1 MADAGA
7 VIIARSN
14 TKEARVL
21 ASIRLYAQLLGKYLR
36 PYWPVVALVGLL
48 MLGATVLQV
57 VAPQIVR
64 RFIDLASEQGD
75 LDSLYM
81 AAVLFLGAGISV
93 HVLQALYKYIGRG
106 IAWRATNRL
115 RLDLTLHTLRL
126 DMGFHNTRTP
136 GELLERIDGDVER
149 LANFF
154 SQLFV
159 QLVSAL
165 LLMAGLIIATWLED
179 WRFGLAVAVF
189 ALFFLVTR
197 VRLLYFLMP
206 FWEVESEARAQ
217 LYGFLGERIT
227 GIRDIQKS
235 GAVPFTMARLYET
248 LRRRVLSWMKAG
260 IVGRLVWGVVSTFN
274 SFRYPLGLAVGA
286 YLFYQGEIT
295 IGTVYLIWHYFL
307 MIQTPV
313 HAISREFEDLQRAGA
328 SIRRVKE
335 VLDTA
340 PGVKDG
346 PGTALSKGRPS
357 IQFDDVSFSY
367 RAGTRVLHD
376 VSFRLEPGQT
386 LGLLGRTG
394 SGKSTMSRLLFR
406 FYDPEEGAVK
416 IDGVDLRSLRLDD
429 LRSRVGMV
437 TQEVQLFEA
446 TVRDNLTLF
455 DPSVPDRRIDDTLGS
470 LGLEDWRGSLPDGLD
485 TWMTSGGRLSAGE
498 GQLLAFARVFLR
510 DPDCVVLDE
519 ASSRLDPA
527 TERLVQ
533 RAVDRLLSERTA
545 IVIAHRL
552 ATIQRVDRILVLEG
566 GQVREHGDRE
576 ALSRDPDSVL
586 SGLLRTGLE
595 EVLT

>member
-1 MADAGA
+1 
-7 VIIARSN
+7 
-14 TKEARVL
+14 
-21 ASIRLYAQLLGKYLR
+21 
-36 PYWPVVALVGLL
+36 
-48 MLGATVLQV
+48 
-57 VAPQIVR
+57 
-64 RFIDLASEQGD
+64 
-75 LDSLYM
+75 
-81 AAVLFLGAGISV
+81 
-93 HVLQALYKYIGRG
+93 
-106 IAWRATNRL
+106 
-115 RLDLTLHTLRL
+115 
-126 DMGFHNTRTP
+126 
-136 GELLERIDGDVER
+136 
-149 LANFF
+149 
-154 SQLFV
+154 
-159 QLVSAL
+159 
-165 LLMAGLIIATWLED
+165 
-179 WRFGLAVAVF
+179 
-189 ALFFLVTR
+189 
-197 VRLLYFLMP
+197 MP

-260 IVGRLVWGVVSTFN
+260 IVGRLVWGVVSTVN
-274 SFRYPLGLAVGA
+274 SARLPLGLAVGA
-286 YLFYQGEIT
+286 YLFHQGEIT

-335 VLDTA
+335 ILDTTS
-340 PGVKDG
+340 GVKDG

-357 IQFDDVSFSY
+357 IEFDDVSFSY
-367 RAGTRVLHD
+367 GAGTRVLHD

-406 FYDPEEGAVK
+406 FYDPEEGVVK
-416 IDGVDLRSLRLDD
+416 IDGVDVKSLRLDD
-429 LRSRVGMV
+429 LRGRVGMV
-437 TQEVQLFEA
+437 TQEVQIFEA

-455 DPSVPDRRIDDTLGS
+455 DPSIPDRRIDDILAS
-470 LGLEDWRGSLPDGLD
+470 LGLEKWRGSLPDGLD
-485 TWMTSGGRLSAGE
+485 TWMSSGGRLSAGE
-498 GQLLAFARVFLR
+498 AQLLAFARVFLR

-527 TERLVQ
+527 IERLIQ

-566 GQVREHGDRE
+566 GRVLEHGGLE
-576 ALSRDPDSVL
+576 ALSRDPDSVF

>member
-1 MADAGA
+1 M
-7 VIIARSN
+7 
-14 TKEARVL
+14 L

-93 HVLQALYKYIGRG
+93 HLLQALYKYMGRG

-115 RLDLTLHTLRL
+115 RLDLTLHVLRL
-126 DMGFHNTRTP
+126 DMGFHNAHTP

-189 ALFFLVTR
+189 AAFFLVTR

-260 IVGRLVWGVVSTFN
+260 LVGRLVWGVVSTVN

-485 TWMTSGGRLSAGE
+485 TWMTSGGQLSAGE

-519 ASSRLDPA
+519 ASSRLDPV
-527 TERLVQ
+527 TERLIQ

-576 ALSRDPDSVL
+576 ALSRDPDSVF

>member
-1 MADAGA
+1 M
-7 VIIARSN
+7 
-14 TKEARVL
+14 L

-115 RLDLTLHTLRL
+115 RLD
-126 DMGFHNTRTP
+126 MGFHNAHTP

-179 WRFGLAVAVF
+179 WRFGLAVAVS
-189 ALFFLVTR
+189 AAFFLVTR

-260 IVGRLVWGVVSTFN
+260 IVGRLVWGVVSTVN

-376 VSFRLEPGQT
+376 VSFRLEPG
-386 LGLLGRTG
+386 
-394 SGKSTMSRLLFR
+394 
-406 FYDPEEGAVK
+406 
-416 IDGVDLRSLRLDD
+416 
-429 LRSRVGMV
+429 
-437 TQEVQLFEA
+437 
-446 TVRDNLTLF
+446 
-455 DPSVPDRRIDDTLGS
+455 
-470 LGLEDWRGSLPDGLD
+470 
-485 TWMTSGGRLSAGE
+485 
-498 GQLLAFARVFLR
+498 
-510 DPDCVVLDE
+510 
-519 ASSRLDPA
+519 
-527 TERLVQ
+527 
-533 RAVDRLLSERTA
+533 
-545 IVIAHRL
+545 
-552 ATIQRVDRILVLEG
+552 
-566 GQVREHGDRE
+566 
-576 ALSRDPDSVL
+576 
-586 SGLLRTGLE
+586 
-595 EVLT
+595 

>member
-1 MADAGA
+1 M
-7 VIIARSN
+7 
-14 TKEARVL
+14 L

-126 DMGFHNTRTP
+126 DMGFHNAHTP

-159 QLVSAL
+159 QLVGAL

-260 IVGRLVWGVVSTFN
+260 IVGRLVWGVVSTVN

-357 IQFDDVSFSY
+357 IQFDDVSFSF

-485 TWMTSGGRLSAGE
+485 TWMTSGGQLSAGE

-519 ASSRLDPA
+519 ASSRLDPV
-527 TERLVQ
+527 TEHLIQ

-566 GQVREHGDRE
+566 GRVREHGDRE

>member
-1 MADAGA
+1 M
-7 VIIARSN
+7 
-14 TKEARVL
+14 L

-36 PYWPVVALVGLL
+36 PYWPTVSLLGVL
-48 MLGATVLQV
+48 MLAGTVLQV

-81 AAVLFLGAGISV
+81 AAVLFLGAGIGV
-93 HVLQALYKYIGRG
+93 HVLQALYKYMGRG
-106 IAWRATNRL
+106 IAWRATNQL

-126 DMGFHNTRTP
+126 DMGFHNAHTP

-165 LLMAGLIIATWLED
+165 LLMAALIIATWLED

-189 ALFFLVTR
+189 SLFFLVTR

-206 FWEVESEARAQ
+206 FWEIESEARAQ

-260 IVGRLVWGVVSTFN
+260 IVGRLVWGVVSTVN
-274 SFRYPLGLAVGA
+274 SARYPLGLAVGA

-313 HAISREFEDLQRAGA
+313 RAISREFEDLQRAGA

-335 VLDTA
+335 ILDTV

-346 PGTALSKGRPS
+346 PGAALSKGRSS
-357 IQFDDVSFSY
+357 IEFDEVSFSY
-367 RAGTRVLHD
+367 RAGIRVLHD
-376 VSFRLEPGQT
+376 VSFSLEPGQT

-429 LRSRVGMV
+429 LRDRVGMV

-455 DPSVPDRRIDDTLGS
+455 DPSVSDRRIDDILAS

-485 TWMTSGGRLSAGE
+485 TWMSSGGQLSAGE

-527 TERLVQ
+527 TERLIQ

-566 GQVREHGDRE
+566 GRVREQGERE
-576 ALSRDPDSVL
+576 ALSRDPDSVF

>member
-1 MADAGA
+1 M
-7 VIIARSN
+7 
-14 TKEARVL
+14 L

-126 DMGFHNTRTP
+126 DMGFHNAHTP

-159 QLVSAL
+159 QLVGAL

-260 IVGRLVWGVVSTFN
+260 IVGRLVWGVVSTVN

-328 SIRRVKE
+328 STRRVKE

-357 IQFDDVSFSY
+357 IEFADVSFSY

-485 TWMTSGGRLSAGE
+485 TWMTSGGQLSAGE

-519 ASSRLDPA
+519 ASSRLDPV
-527 TERLVQ
+527 TEHLIQ

-566 GQVREHGDRE
+566 GRVREHGDRE

>member
-1 MADAGA
+1 M
-7 VIIARSN
+7 
-14 TKEARVL
+14 L

-36 PYWPVVALVGLL
+36 PYWPAVSLLGVLMLVG
-48 MLGATVLQV
+48 TVLQV
-57 VAPQIVR
+57 VAPQVVR

-75 LDSLYM
+75 LSSLYM
-81 AAVLFLGAGISV
+81 AALLFLGAGISV
-93 HVLQALYKYIGRG
+93 HVLQALYKYMGRG
-106 IAWRATNRL
+106 IAWRATNQL

-126 DMGFHNTRTP
+126 DMGFHNAHTP

-165 LLMAGLIIATWLED
+165 LLMAGLIIATWIED

-189 ALFFLVTR
+189 AAFFLVTR

-260 IVGRLVWGVVSTFN
+260 IVGRLVWGVVSTVN

-346 PGTALSKGRPS
+346 PGTALSKGRSS
-357 IQFDDVSFSY
+357 IEFDEVSFSY

-376 VSFRLEPGQT
+376 VSFRLDPGQT

-446 TVRDNLTLF
+446 TVQDNLTLF
-455 DPSVPDRRIDDTLGS
+455 DPSVPDRRIDDTLDS
-470 LGLEDWRGSLPDGLD
+470 LGLEHWRASLPDGLD

-498 GQLLAFARVFLR
+498 AQLLAFARVFLR

-566 GQVREHGDRE
+566 GQVREQGERE
-576 ALSRDPDSVL
+576 ALSRDPNSVF

>member
-1 MADAGA
+1 M
-7 VIIARSN
+7 
-14 TKEARVL
+14 L

-36 PYWPVVALVGLL
+36 PYWPAVSLLGVLMLVG
-48 MLGATVLQV
+48 TVLQV
-57 VAPQIVR
+57 VAPQVVR

-75 LDSLYM
+75 LSSLYM
-81 AAVLFLGAGISV
+81 AALLFLGAGISV
-93 HVLQALYKYIGRG
+93 HVLQALYKYMGRG
-106 IAWRATNRL
+106 IAWRATNQL

-126 DMGFHNTRTP
+126 DMGFHNAHTP

-165 LLMAGLIIATWLED
+165 LLMAGLIIATWIED

-189 ALFFLVTR
+189 AAFFLVTR

-260 IVGRLVWGVVSTFN
+260 IVGRLVWGVVSTVN

-346 PGTALSKGRPS
+346 PGTALSKGRSS
-357 IQFDDVSFSY
+357 IEFDEVSFSY

-376 VSFRLEPGQT
+376 VSFRLDPGQT

-406 FYDPEEGAVK
+406 FYDPEEGTVK

-429 LRSRVGMV
+429 LRGRVGMV

-455 DPSVPDRRIDDTLGS
+455 DPSIPDRRIYDTLGS

-498 GQLLAFARVFLR
+498 AQLLAFARVFLR
-510 DPDCVVLDE
+510 NPDCVVLDE

-527 TERLVQ
+527 TEHLIQ
-533 RAVDRLLSERTA
+533 RAVDLLLSERTA

-552 ATIQRVDRILVLEG
+552 ATIQRVDRVLVLAG
-566 GQVREHGDRE
+566 GRVIEHGDRE
-576 ALSRDPDSVL
+576 TLSRDPGSVF

-595 EVLT
+595 EELT

>member
-1 MADAGA
+1 M
-7 VIIARSN
+7 
-14 TKEARVL
+14 L

-36 PYWPVVALVGLL
+36 PYWPAVSLLGVLMLVG
-48 MLGATVLQV
+48 TVLQV
-57 VAPQIVR
+57 VAPQVVR

-75 LDSLYM
+75 LSSLYM
-81 AAVLFLGAGISV
+81 AALLFLGAGISV
-93 HVLQALYKYIGRG
+93 HVLQALYKYMGRG
-106 IAWRATNRL
+106 IAWRATNQL

-126 DMGFHNTRTP
+126 DMGFHNAHTP

-165 LLMAGLIIATWLED
+165 LLMAGLIIATWIED

-189 ALFFLVTR
+189 AAFFLVTR

-260 IVGRLVWGVVSTFN
+260 IVGRLVWGVVSTVN

-335 VLDTA
+335 ILDTTS
-340 PGVKDG
+340 GVKDG
-346 PGTALSKGRPS
+346 PGAALSKGRSS
-357 IQFDDVSFSY
+357 IEFDEVSFSY

-376 VSFRLEPGQT
+376 VSFRLDPGQT

-455 DPSVPDRRIDDTLGS
+455 DPSVPDRRIDDTLAS
-470 LGLEDWRGSLPDGLD
+470 LGLEHWRASLPDGLD

-498 GQLLAFARVFLR
+498 AQLLAFARVFLR

-527 TERLVQ
+527 TERLIQ

-566 GQVREHGDRE
+566 GQVREQGERK
-576 ALSRDPDSVL
+576 ALSRDPNSVF

>member
-1 MADAGA
+1 M
-7 VIIARSN
+7 
-14 TKEARVL
+14 L

-126 DMGFHNTRTP
+126 DMGFHNAHTP

-179 WRFGLAVAVF
+179 WRFGLAVAVS
-189 ALFFLVTR
+189 AAFFLVTR

-260 IVGRLVWGVVSTFN
+260 IVGRLVWGVVSTVN
-274 SFRYPLGLAVGA
+274 SIRFPLGLAVGA
-286 YLFYQGEIT
+286 YLFYRGDIT

-307 MIQTPV
+307 MIHIPV
-313 HAISREFEDLQRAGA
+313 NAISREFEDLQRAGA

-335 VLDTA
+335 ILDTTS
-340 PGVKDG
+340 GVKDG

-376 VSFRLEPGQT
+376 VSFRLDPGQT

-455 DPSVPDRRIDDTLGS
+455 DPSVPDRRIDDTLAS
-470 LGLEDWRGSLPDGLD
+470 LGLEHWRASLPDGLD

-498 GQLLAFARVFLR
+498 AQLLAFARVFLR

-527 TERLVQ
+527 TERLIQ

-566 GQVREHGDRE
+566 GQVREQGERK
-576 ALSRDPDSVL
+576 ALSRDPNSVF

>member
-1 MADAGA
+1 M
-7 VIIARSN
+7 
-14 TKEARVL
+14 L

-36 PYWPVVALVGLL
+36 PYWPAVSLLGVLMLVG
-48 MLGATVLQV
+48 TVLQV
-57 VAPQIVR
+57 VAPQVVR

-75 LDSLYM
+75 LSSLYM
-81 AAVLFLGAGISV
+81 AALLFLGAGISV
-93 HVLQALYKYIGRG
+93 HVLQALYKYMGRG
-106 IAWRATNRL
+106 IAWRATNQL

-126 DMGFHNTRTP
+126 DMGFHNAHTP

-165 LLMAGLIIATWLED
+165 LLMAGLIIATWIED

-189 ALFFLVTR
+189 AAFFLVTR

-260 IVGRLVWGVVSTFN
+260 IVGRLVWGVVSTVN

-346 PGTALSKGRPS
+346 PGTALSKGRP
-357 IQFDDVSFSY
+357 
-367 RAGTRVLHD
+367 R
-376 VSFRLEPGQT
+376 
-386 LGLLGRTG
+386 
-394 SGKSTMSRLLFR
+394 
-406 FYDPEEGAVK
+406 
-416 IDGVDLRSLRLDD
+416 
-429 LRSRVGMV
+429 
-437 TQEVQLFEA
+437 
-446 TVRDNLTLF
+446 
-455 DPSVPDRRIDDTLGS
+455 
-470 LGLEDWRGSLPDGLD
+470 
-485 TWMTSGGRLSAGE
+485 
-498 GQLLAFARVFLR
+498 
-510 DPDCVVLDE
+510 
-519 ASSRLDPA
+519 
-527 TERLVQ
+527 
-533 RAVDRLLSERTA
+533 
-545 IVIAHRL
+545 
-552 ATIQRVDRILVLEG
+552 
-566 GQVREHGDRE
+566 
-576 ALSRDPDSVL
+576 
-586 SGLLRTGLE
+586 
-595 EVLT
+595 

>member
-1 MADAGA
+1 M
-7 VIIARSN
+7 
-14 TKEARVL
+14 L
-21 ASIRLYAQLLGKYLR
+21 ASIRLYAQLLGRYVR
-36 PYWPVVALVGLL
+36 PYWPAVALVGVL

-57 VAPQIVR
+57 AAPQIVR
-64 RFIDLASEQGD
+64 RFIDLASEQGS
-75 LDSLYM
+75 LESLYA
-81 AAVLFLGAGISV
+81 AAVVFLGAGVSV

-106 IAWRATNRL
+106 VAWKATNRL

-126 DMGFHNTRTP
+126 DMGFHNVHTP
-136 GELLERIDGDVER
+136 GELLERIDGDIER

-165 LLMAGLIIATWLED
+165 LLMAALIIATWLED

-189 ALFFLVTR
+189 ALFFLITR

-217 LYGFLGERIT
+217 LYGFLGERLT

-260 IVGRLVWGVVSTFN
+260 IVGRLVWGVVSTVN
-274 SFRYPLGLAVGA
+274 SARYPLGLAVGA

-335 VLDTA
+335 VLDTTSR
-340 PGVKDG
+340 VKDG
-346 PGTALSKGRPS
+346 PGAALSKGRSS
-357 IQFDDVSFSY
+357 IEFDDVSFSY

-394 SGKSTMSRLLFR
+394 SGKSTISRLLFR

-416 IDGVDLRSLRLDD
+416 IDGVDLRSLRMDD
-429 LRSRVGMV
+429 LRGRVGMV

-455 DPSVPDRRIDDTLGS
+455 DPSVSDRRIDDTLGS
-470 LGLEDWRGSLPDGLD
+470 LGLDQWRGSLPDGLD
-485 TWMTSGGRLSAGE
+485 TWMTSGGQLSAGE
-498 GQLLAFARVFLR
+498 AQLLAFARVFLR

-527 TERLVQ
+527 TERLIQ

-566 GQVREHGDRE
+566 GQVREQGERE
-576 ALSRDPDSVL
+576 ALSRDPDSVF

>member
-1 MADAGA
+1 M
-7 VIIARSN
+7 
-14 TKEARVL
+14 L

-36 PYWPVVALVGLL
+36 PYWPAVSLLGVL
-48 MLGATVLQV
+48 MLGGTVLQV
-57 VAPQIVR
+57 VAPQVVR

-75 LDSLYM
+75 LSSLYM
-81 AAVLFLGAGISV
+81 AALLFLGAGISV
-93 HVLQALYKYIGRG
+93 HVLQALYKYMGRG
-106 IAWRATNRL
+106 IAWRATNQL

-126 DMGFHNTRTP
+126 DMGFHNAHTP
-136 GELLERIDGDVER
+136 GELLERIDGDIER

-165 LLMAGLIIATWLED
+165 LLMAALIIATWLED

-189 ALFFLVTR
+189 AAFFLVTR

-217 LYGFLGERIT
+217 FYGFLGERIT

-260 IVGRLVWGVVSTFN
+260 IVGRLVWGVVSTVN
-274 SFRYPLGLAVGA
+274 SIRFPLGLAVGA
-286 YLFYQGEIT
+286 YLFYRGDIT

-307 MIQTPV
+307 MIHIPV

-335 VLDTA
+335 ILDTTS
-340 PGVKDG
+340 GVKDG
-346 PGTALSKGRPS
+346 PRAALSRGRSS
-357 IQFDDVSFSY
+357 IEFDEVSFSY

-406 FYDPEEGAVK
+406 FYDPEEGTVK
-416 IDGVDLRSLRLDD
+416 IDGVDVKSLRLDD
-429 LRSRVGMV
+429 LRGRVGMV

-455 DPSVPDRRIDDTLGS
+455 DPLVPDRRIDDTLAS

-485 TWMTSGGRLSAGE
+485 TWMTSGGQLSAGE
-498 GQLLAFARVFLR
+498 AQLLAFARVFLR

-527 TERLVQ
+527 TERLIQ

-566 GQVREHGDRE
+566 GQVREQGERE
-576 ALSRDPDSVL
+576 ALSRDPDSVF
-586 SGLLRTGLE
+586 SGLLKTGLE
-595 EVLT
+595 ELLT

>member
-1 MADAGA
+1 M
-7 VIIARSN
+7 
-14 TKEARVL
+14 L
-21 ASIRLYAQLLGKYLR
+21 ASIRLYAQLLGIYLK
-36 PYWPVVALVGLL
+36 PYWPVVALVGVL

-57 VAPQIVR
+57 VAPQVVR
-64 RFIDLASEQGD
+64 RFIDLASEQSS
-75 LDSLYM
+75 LSSLYV
-81 AAVLFLGAGISV
+81 AAFVFLGAGISV
-93 HVLQALYKYIGRG
+93 HVLQAVYKYIGRG
-106 IAWRATNRL
+106 VAWRATNQL
-115 RLDLTLHTLRL
+115 RLDLTLHVLRL
-126 DMGFHNTRTP
+126 DMGFHNAHTS
-136 GELLERIDGDVER
+136 GELLERIDGDIER

-165 LLMAGLIIATWLED
+165 LLMAALIIATWLED

-206 FWEVESEARAQ
+206 FWEVESVARAQ

-227 GIRDIQKS
+227 GVRDIQKS
-235 GAVPFTMARLYET
+235 GAVAFTMARLYET

-260 IVGRLVWGVVSTFN
+260 IVGRLVWGVVSTVN
-274 SFRYPLGLAVGA
+274 SVRFPLGLAVGA
-286 YLFYQGEIT
+286 YLFYRGEIT

-307 MIQTPV
+307 MIQVPV
-313 HAISREFEDLQRAGA
+313 HSISREFEDLQRAGA

-335 VLDTA
+335 VLDTTA
-340 PGVKDG
+340 SVKDG
-346 PGTALSKGRPS
+346 PGAALSSGRPS
-357 IQFDDVSFSY
+357 IEFSGVSFSY
-367 RAGTRVLHD
+367 RPGTRVLRD
-376 VSFRLEPGQT
+376 VSFRLEPGKT

-416 IDGVDLRSLRLDD
+416 MDGVDIRSLRLDD

-446 TVRDNLTLF
+446 TLRDNLTLF
-455 DPSVPDRRIDDTLGS
+455 DSSVPDLRIDDTLAS
-470 LGLEDWRGSLPDGLD
+470 LGLEEWRGSLPDGLD
-485 TWMTSGGRLSAGE
+485 TWMTSGGQLSAGE
-498 GQLLAFARVFLR
+498 AQLLAFARVFLS
-510 DPDCVVLDE
+510 DPGCVVLDE

-527 TERLVQ
+527 TEHLIQ

-552 ATIQRVDRILVLEG
+552 ATLRRVDRILVLESG
-566 GQVREHGDRE
+566 RVREHGDRE
-576 ALSRDPDSVL
+576 ALSRDPDSVFA
-586 SGLLRTGLE
+586 GLLRTGLE